1 MINHLYFSTHLDG
14 LDHQESQAEI
24 SDPAIEQENARL
36 RLLKESVTND
46 LRISEERV
54 VYLTNELLGT
64 QARVKTLEEEVSHAL
79 HGKRYLKQIRR

>member
-14 LDHQESQAEI
+14 LDHPEIPAES
-24 SDPAIEQENARL
+24 SDPALEQEIQRL
-36 RLLKESVTND
+36 RQSKESVTND
-46 LRISEERV
+46 LRISEEKV
-54 VYLTNELLGT
+54 VHLAHELMSS